1 MTTYDGSKEKYEYD
15 AEGKNFPYGTY
26 TGEWSKWS
34 DDDGDHYN
42 QYKIELKSDNTYQMS
57 SRYAS
62 SEAEKET
69 AQWYNNN
76 AGTYKL
82 TGDQANG
89 GSLILKANLFN

>member
-1 MTTYDGSKEKYEYD
+1 M
-15 AEGKNFPYGTY
+15 NICGTY
-26 TGEWSKWS
+26 TGEWISY
-34 DDDGDHYN
+34 DN
-42 QYKIELKSDNTYQMS
+42 QTYSQLKIELKSDNTYQMYH
-57 SRYAS
+57 RYAN

-89 GSLILKANLFN
+89 GSLILKAN